1 MSRFPGIVLLAILA
15 MPLSA
20 QTEGPRPVGLIVD
33 ASQVTNPIPFVRFV
47 DVMVET
53 LAASRKWEPTVLTA
67 DSPLVRMSG
76 AEWPSGT
83 VSLPDLE
90 GTLKAL
96 LEATRLSDV
105 LVIIPQPSRAS
116 TIEVLWLQAG
126 QAGIRQVSLTANGG
140 GDTAYTAL
148 SRQLVARLDEG
159 FGLAEM
165 AALVPAAVPAPAPT
179 PAPAPVA
186 PPAAPTEVPA
196 APVAA
201 PAPASEAVAV
211 KPPTSAA
218 TAPAAA
224 PHPMAAPASPTTLPT
239 PAVAPSTPAAPSGK
253 PETHAAPPA
262 PETTPPVTSVPPQPA
277 APSPAQPV
285 APAIS
290 PVAPGPALEKPV
302 APETPSQP
310 KALSPYFAA
319 AEKYLAERDFK
330 KVEQALMDAEDAG
343 DPRDKVYYM
352 WAQLEGARRNLA
364 GERSWLQRTVAVDP
378 SNMTAHLR
386 LAELLRGAGL
396 WRKAV
401 DEYQIVLKAE
411 PKNLHAYVGLSALYA
426 SQSQPKRAAEI
437 LAQAVEHYP
446 NDVSL
451 YLRIGDLQ
459 SQRRALAEAEEA
471 YDKAAR
477 LSEGTARAE
486 ALERL
491 GDLYVTA
498 DRHHEGFICYAE
510 ASKLRAGETSSL
522 TEKRYQ
528 QIMATADAALIRSLQ
543 GANEALRSYLLGK
556 GVVREEAFQAMNDFN
571 AEAEEVVKFADT
583 IVPPATLKLIH
594 AERKLAYSLA
604 AEAATH
610 GLEYLDAG
618 DKTHLDEY
626 QLRVTEG
633 LESLQGLGKPK
644 GL

>member
-1 MSRFPGIVLLAILA
+1 MSRFPGIVILAVLA

-20 QTEGPRPVGLIVD
+20 QAEGPRPLGLIVD

-67 DSPLVRMSG
+67 DSPLVRISG
-76 AEWPSGT
+76 ASWPSGT
-83 VSLPDLE
+83 VGLSALE
-90 GTLKAL
+90 ATLRGL
-96 LEATRLSDV
+96 LDATRLSDV
-105 LVIIPQPSRAS
+105 LTVIPQPSRAS

-126 QAGIRQVSLTANGG
+126 QPGIRQVALTATGG
-140 GDTAYTAL
+140 GDTAYVAL
-148 SRQLVARLDEG
+148 AKQLVARLDAG
-159 FGLAEM
+159 FGAAEV
-165 AALVPAAVPAPAPT
+165 AVLPQTAVPAPTPT
-179 PAPAPVA
+179 PAPAPAPAA

-196 APVAA
+196 PPSGA
-201 PAPASEAVAV
+201 PAPAAEAVAV
-211 KPPTSAA
+211 KPPTAA
-218 TAPAAA
+218 TTAPAAA
-224 PHPMAAPASPTTLPT
+224 PHPTSTAPASPTTLPT
-239 PAVAPSTPAAPSGK
+239 PAVAPSTPAAPTGK
-253 PETHAAPPA
+253 PEAQTTPAA
-262 PETTPPVTSVPPQPA
+262 PETTPPATPVPPA
-277 APSPAQPV
+277 APATSPV
-285 APAIS
+285 APA
-290 PVAPGPALEKPV
+290 PAVDKPV
-302 APETPSQP
+302 APDAPAQP
-310 KALSPYFAA
+310 KAPSPYFTA

-343 DPRDKVYYM
+343 DPPAKVYYM
-352 WAQLEGARRNLA
+352 WARLEGARQNLA
-364 GERSWLQRTVAVDP
+364 AERTWLQRTVTADP
-378 SNMTAHLR
+378 SNMAAHLR

-401 DEYQIVLKAE
+401 DEYQTVLKAE

-426 SQSQPKRAAEI
+426 SQAQPKRAAEI
-437 LAQAVEHYP
+437 LTQAVEHYP
-446 NDVSL
+446 NDATL

-459 SQRRALAEAEEA
+459 SQRRALPEAEEA

-522 TEKRYQ
+522 SEKRYQ

-543 GANEALRSYLLGK
+543 SANEALRSYLLGK

-571 AEAEEVVKFADT
+571 SESEEVVKFADT

-626 QLRVTEG
+626 QLRVAEG
-633 LESLQGLGKPK
+633 LKSLQGLSSLK
-644 GL
+644 GP